1 MFAAYEGIRY
11 MSVWGVT
18 FKGTLLC
25 QAFAQWSREVLAEKQ
40 QHGKIQGLVQVNEL
54 RQRCL
59 L

>member
-40 QHGKIQGLVQVNEL
+40 QHGKIQGAGAGE
-54 RQRCL
+54 
-59 L
+59 